1 MPRRAQPLLDALAG
15 EIHMEATSLLRKQ
28 HQEVNALFRQ
38 FEKTDSASQRRKL
51 FVQIADNLAA
61 HATIEEKLFYPRAF
75 QGENGVQ
82 DLLREAV
89 EEHLVVKRVISDL
102 LEMEVEDEQFEA
114 KVSVL
119 KELVLHH
126 VKEEQDN
133 IFPKVKK
140 NFSRADLNALGD
152 ELEEMFDQLITTE
165 PRQNVPGETARAAQL
180 H

>member
-1 MPRRAQPLLDALAG
+1 
-15 EIHMEATSLLRKQ
+15 MEATSLLRKQ

-38 FEKTDSASQRRKL
+38 FEKTDSAAQRRKL

-61 HATIEEKLFYPRAF
+61 HATIEEKLFYPRAY

-102 LEMEVEDEQFEA
+102 LEMEVEDEQFDA
-114 KVSVL
+114 KMKVL
-119 KELVLHH
+119 KDLVVHH
-126 VKEEQDN
+126 VGEEQDD

-140 NFSRADLNALGD
+140 NFSRADLNALG
-152 ELEEMFDQLITTE
+152 EEMEEMFDQLISTE
-165 PRQNVPGETARAAQL
+165 PRQNVPTETARAAQL